1 MDQGTYGAIFEHI
14 LNKITSINHKL
25 FEMYLSEDIEYR
37 KAEAQFITI
46 KVKNPGH
53 YIFNFRFQLEVIYRE
68 LPFKKQNIMNVMNT

>member
-14 LNKITSINHKL
+14 LNKITSINHKF

-46 KVKNPGH
+46 KEKNLGH
-53 YIFNFRFQLEVIYRE
+53 YIFNFRIQLEVIENYH
-68 LPFKKQNIMNVMNT
+68 LKNKIL